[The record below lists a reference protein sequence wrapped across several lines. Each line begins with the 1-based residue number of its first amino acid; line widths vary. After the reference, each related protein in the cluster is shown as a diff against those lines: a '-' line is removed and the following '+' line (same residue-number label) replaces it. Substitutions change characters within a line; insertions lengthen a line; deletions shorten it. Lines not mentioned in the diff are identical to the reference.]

1 LPSYSGYLVETL
13 VTLVAVC
20 ALAVVVLWAARRVGL
35 GRPTGPLELRGHLS
49 LDARRAI
56 YLVEVAD
63 RVFVLGASE
72 AGITKLG
79 EVGASELA
87 AVPPEPIRSFAAIL
101 SRTFAREHRA
111 ASAPEVHPDGLPEK
125 TKEP

>member
-1 LPSYSGYLVETL
+1 MTSYSGYLLETI
-13 VTLVAVC
+13 VTLLAVC
-20 ALAVVVLWAARRVGL
+20 ALAVAVLWAARRVGL
-35 GRPTGPLELRGHLS
+35 GRPTGPLELRGRLS

-63 RVFVLGASE
+63 RIFVLGASE

-87 AVPPEPIRSFAAIL
+87 AVPAEPIRSFADIL
-101 SRTFAREHRA
+101 TRTFARERRPLSVREAHRE
-111 ASAPEVHPDGLPEK
+111 SLPEK